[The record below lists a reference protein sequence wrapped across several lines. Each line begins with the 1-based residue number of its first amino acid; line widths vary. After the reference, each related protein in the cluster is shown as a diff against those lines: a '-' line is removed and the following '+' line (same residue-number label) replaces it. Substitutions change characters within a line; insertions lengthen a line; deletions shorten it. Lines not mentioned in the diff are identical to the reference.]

1 LLFQKGA
8 TEDFGLWLM
17 EVPNGLEGGFIYN
30 ADMYN
35 KETAAHLCTRYLELL
50 HLFANNP
57 ETSVDELGQP
67 GDSVSGQFLTR
78 LGREESKPLAT
89 TVFQARTA
97 TGATSALSVEAMPLA
112 KIWARLLQIEITTI
126 RPEDNFF
133 DLGGSS
139 LLAMQ
144 AMEATE
150 RELGLTIDA
159 QRYIYEGLAQLAA
172 TQPAATGRQ
181 PKGFLGRLM
190 GRFEKK

>member
-1 LLFQKGA
+1 
-8 TEDFGLWLM
+8 
-17 EVPNGLEGGFIYN
+17 
-30 ADMYN
+30 
-35 KETAAHLCTRYLELL
+35 
-50 HLFANNP
+50 
-57 ETSVDELGQP
+57 
-67 GDSVSGQFLTR
+67 
-78 LGREESKPLAT
+78 LGRDAPELLAT
-89 TVFQARTA
+89 TVLQERASTRT
-97 TGATSALSVEAMPLA
+97 TVSLSAEAMPLA
-112 KIWARLLQIEITTI
+112 KIWARLLQIDISSI

-172 TQPAATGRQ
+172 TQPATSGRQ
-181 PKGFLGRLM
+181 PKGFLGRLL